1 MKSYL
6 HSTALFLICV
16 LTSISVLA
24 ECPEGKSE
32 VLLTTPSGKTNTM
45 CVSDNA
51 ILGIENA
58 AEHSVRVMIAP
69 ECPCLDVWDG
79 EPYPAGTDYI
89 GTASPLPETLGADD
103 CQETPGSDH
112 TAITALTDG
121 AHGLTRYKAIA
132 GGIGEVEGDTCAVS
146 TVYTPAH
153 AQVITANGALFPDE
167 TKADGVINDP
177 GLQACKDLLAA
188 RGCDFGG

>member
-45 CVSDNA
+45 CVSDTA
-51 ILGIENA
+51 ILRIENA
-58 AEHSVRVMIAP
+58 AEHSDRVMIAP

-103 CQETPGSDH
+103 CQETLGSDDA
-112 TAITALTDG
+112 AITALSDG
-121 AHGLTRYKAIA
+121 ARGLTRYIVIARGNDEAEEDECAVKAI
-132 GGIGEVEGDTCAVS
+132 
-146 TVYTPAH
+146 YTPAY
-153 AQVITANGALFPDE
+153 ARLITANGALFPDE